1 MGVYVG
7 IITHFQII
15 DPHKVREFIIINEP
29 FLKKLVDEKTR
40 ESKKGRKRIA
50 EGWVILAIGIIARIE
65 GIAWRKLEEKLSLC
79 DFLIEEGWMRKIPS
93 KSTFHAVWRATESK
107 ILEQWIIDLGG
118 EIVRKKGLKAMAV
131 DSSGFKIRQASVWR
145 FLKWSRGTLKKT
157 SKLNFSGRYTL

>member
-1 MGVYVG
+1 MTY
-7 IITHFQII
+7 FQIL

-29 FLKKLVDEKTR
+29 FLKKLVKEEPR
-40 ESKKGRKRIA
+40 ESKRGRKRIA
-50 EGWVILAIGIIARIE
+50 ERGVILVLAIIARIE

-79 DFLIEEGWMRKIPS
+79 DFLIEEGWMNKIPS

-145 FLKWSRGTLKKT
+145 FLKWSRGALKKT

>member
-1 MGVYVG
+1 MTY
-7 IITHFQII
+7 FQII
-15 DPHKVREFIIINEP
+15 DPHKVREFTIINEP
-29 FLKKLVDEKTR
+29 FLKKLVKEETR
-40 ESKKGRKRIA
+40 KCKRGRKRIA
-50 EGWVILAIGIIARIE
+50 ERWVVITIAIIARIE

-79 DFLIEEGWMRKIPS
+79 VFLIEEGWMRKTPF
-93 KSTFHAVWRATESK
+93 KSTFHAVRRATESK

-157 SKLNFSGRYTL
+157 SQLNFSGRYTL